1 MERFFLV
8 VPIILLVNSNVNP
21 QVNTEKFRKENE
33 EEGISGKV
41 TLAAGFASGNSEF
54 VNVKSAARIDYAGKG
69 VDFFLVGNYE
79 FKEAKDEKVVNKGFA
94 HLRSIV
100 TLTPALFL
108 EFFLQKEFNRFIL
121 LEDRNLAGSGLRLD
135 VVKLLS
141 NEKDSPVEVFGGGG
155 LMFENERYD
164 ISVLPET
171 NLFRSTN
178 YLTVKW
184 QVNDG
189 FSFITINYF
198 QFDIKRIHDYRLV
211 SDTGLNFL
219 ITENLSFNSS
229 LSWRF
234 DNEPVENI
242 KNYDLELTSG
252 ITFSF
257 LL

>member
-79 FKEAKDEKVVNKGFA
+79 FKEAKDEKVVNKGFT

-141 NEKDSPVEVFGGGG
+141 NEKDSPVEIFGGVG

-178 YLTVKW
+178 YLTIKW

-234 DNEPVENI
+234 DNEPVESI
-242 KNYDLELTSG
+242 KNYDLELTNG

-257 LL
+257 